1 MLLPFF
7 FLVCDYNHG
16 SNNVSTAQR
25 VILFIIMWPV
35 PEHSAKDVAELF
47 IKAWLFLKWS
57 FKLWYLE
64 LRASLFPSNHDSFLS
79 VLK

>member
-1 MLLPFF
+1 
-7 FLVCDYNHG
+7 
-16 SNNVSTAQR
+16 
-25 VILFIIMWPV
+25 MWPV